1 MSLFLF
7 IFALFYLLCSWHHA
21 EEETGKEMAEELDK
35 HERELENQKG
45 NLTDSLTNLR
55 LSSCCRLVKQY
66 FRLLDLHSKRHY
78 KTSDYPI
85 ILIRLKYANAR
96 LK

>member
-35 HERELENQKG
+35 HERDLENQKG
-45 NLTDSLTNLR
+45 NLTESLTNLR
-55 LSSCCRLVKQY
+55 LSSCCRLVKQLVRQY
-66 FRLLDLHSKRHY
+66 FGNWMYIAKDITKH
-78 KTSDYPI
+78 PI
-85 ILIRLKYANAR
+85 TQ
-96 LK
+96 